1 MNNAPDY
8 VLNMPIIGNGAT
20 IVFVAAIW
28 GFVACIVKA
37 IRIEAAAADKD
48 GE

>member
-1 MNNAPDY
+1 MNQAPDY

-20 IVFVAAIW
+20 IVFAAAIY

-37 IRIEAAAADKD
+37 IRIEAARVDED